1 MLTLNI
7 DIDDRLVN
15 VLVGRVKKFRSLNNE
30 VSVLCVKFNDDSAE
44 LVARQ
49 LDVTAWQHHRV
60 PIKKRE
66 ELFGSRK
73 NRKQPSVKRTQF
85 PLTLPWTCTVHKIQG
100 LTLAEGVGVSEGFTL
115 ESQKSFNQGQMFVA
129 LSKITSISELYLI
142 RKYSKA
148 GLK

>member
-1 MLTLNI
+1 MCK
-7 DIDDRLVN
+7 V
-15 VLVGRVKKFRSLNNE
+15 
-30 VSVLCVKFNDDSAE
+30 NDDSAG

-85 PLTLPWTCTVHKIQG
+85 PLTLSWACKG

-129 LSKITSISELYLI
+129 LSKITSIGELYLI

>member
-1 MLTLNI
+1 M
-7 DIDDRLVN
+7 N
-15 VLVGRVKKFRSLNNE
+15 VLVGRVKKFRSLNNA
-30 VSVLCVKFNDDSAE
+30 VSVLCVKFNDDSAG

-85 PLTLPWTCTVHKIQG
+85 PLTLSWACTVHKIQG

-129 LSKITSISELYLI
+129 LSKITSIGELYLI

>member
-30 VSVLCVKFNDDSAE
+30 VSVLCVKFNDDSAG

-73 NRKQPSVKRTQF
+73 NRKQSSVKRTQF

>member
-1 MLTLNI
+1 M
-7 DIDDRLVN
+7 N
-15 VLVGRVKKFRSLNNE
+15 VLVGRVKKFRSLNNA
-30 VSVLCVKFNDDSAE
+30 VSVLCVKFNDDSAG

-73 NRKQPSVKRTQF
+73 NRKQPSVKT
-85 PLTLPWTCTVHKIQG
+85 TLPWACTVHKIQS
-100 LTLAEGVGVSEGFTL
+100 LTLAEGVSVSEGFTL

>member
-1 MLTLNI
+1 MCK
-7 DIDDRLVN
+7 V
-15 VLVGRVKKFRSLNNE
+15 
-30 VSVLCVKFNDDSAE
+30 NDDSAG

-49 LDVTAWQHHRV
+49 LDATAWQHHRV
-60 PIKKRE
+60 PIKKPE

-85 PLTLPWTCTVHKIQG
+85 PLTLPWACTVHKIQG